1 MHQASSDAR
10 VKDGHVDVPGGKLGV
25 GDSIRLSKDVG
36 GAPAGA
42 IGRVLGFLRRDPEL
56 LVILLAGGRL
66 LRVQPDDVTKDAD
79 VAGRLEL
86 DPPASQ

>member
-1 MHQASSDAR
+1 ME
-10 VKDGHVDVPGGKLGV
+10 VPGGKLRV
-25 GDSIRLSKDVG
+25 GDSIRLTKDVG

-66 LRVQPDDVTKDAD
+66 IRVQPDDVTKDAD
-79 VAGRLEL
+79 AAGRLEP
-86 DPPASQ
+86 DPPAPQ